1 MLPDKIVDLFRCGGF
16 RNVEEEI
23 DFIFSD
29 DSIVEIDEKGKTLV
43 NSALTCLRRV
53 PGGSSISAER
63 FRFVDGHMLKDGLKM
78 VNRLSRFS
86 SLQGDAV
93 LLLEPFVRSSV
104 HWVWQSTHTPSFGG
118 CLLAVL
124 SDNGQACCLSE

>member
-1 MLPDKIVDLFRCGGF
+1 MLPDKIVDLFRRGGF
-16 RNVEEEI
+16 QNVEEEL

-29 DSIVEIDEKGKTLV
+29 DNIIEIDEKGKTLV
-43 NSALTCLRRV
+43 NSALTRLRRV

-104 HWVWQSTHTPSFGG
+104 HWVWQSISHTKFWWLLVGG
-118 CLLAVL
+118 LVR
-124 SDNGQACCLSE
+124 